1 MSKARLVITAVL
13 VEGRSQAEVARS
25 YGVSPGWVSKLV
37 ARYRAEGEAAFEPRS
52 RRPKTSPQALDPS
65 VVARIVELRHEL
77 ADAGADAGPDTIQ
90 WHLEHFHRVSV
101 SSSTIS
107 RHLSAA
113 GLVVPQPHKR
123 PRSSYLRFEAEQ
135 PNECWQSDFTHYRLV
150 EADGSPG
157 RDVEILS
164 WLDDHSR
171 LAVGVSAHVRV
182 TGPTVLAR
190 FQLAVRTHGIPAST
204 LTDNGMVFTTRL
216 AGGRGGRNAFES
228 ELRRLGVQQKNSR
241 PNHPT
246 TCGKVERFQQTMK
259 KWLRAQSPQP
269 TTVDE
274 LQAHCDAFVD
284 FYNHHRPHRSL
295 LHRST
300 PATAYLAP
308 PKAQPGD
315 RDGDTHH
322 RVRTDIV
329 DDSGSV
335 TLRVN
340 GRLHHIGLGRTHAR
354 THVVLLVSDL
364 HVRVVDASTGELLR
378 ELIMDPN
385 RDYQP
390 TGRPKRPPKAG
401 KTPN

>member
-1 MSKARLVITAVL
+1 MSKARLVITAVV

-37 ARYRAEGEAAFEPRS
+37 ARYRNEGEAAFEPRS

-65 VVARIVELRHEL
+65 TVDRIVELRHQL
-77 ADAGADAGPDTIQ
+77 ADSGADAGPDTIQ

-101 SSSTIS
+101 STSTIS
-107 RHLSAA
+107 RYLSAA

-123 PRSSYLRFEAEQ
+123 PRSSYIRFEADQ

-150 EADGSPG
+150 KTDGSPG
-157 RDVEILS
+157 QDREILS

-171 LAVGVSAHVRV
+171 FALGVTAHVRV
-182 TGPTVLAR
+182 TGPIVLAR
-190 FQLAVRTHGIPAST
+190 FREATHTHGIPAST

-216 AGGRGGRNAFES
+216 AGGKGGRNAFES
-228 ELRRLGVQQKNSR
+228 ELRRLGVHQKNSR

-259 KWLRAQSPQP
+259 KWLRAQPRQP
-269 TTVDE
+269 TTVEE
-274 LQAHCDAFVD
+274 LQHLCDGFVD

-300 PATAYLAP
+300 PATAYLGR
-308 PKAQPGD
+308 PKAIPGD
-315 RDGDTHH
+315 RRLDTHD
-322 RVRTDIV
+322 RVRTDVV

-335 TLRVN
+335 TLRVQ
-340 GRLHHIGLGRTHAR
+340 GRLHHIGMGRTLAR

-364 HVRVVDASTGELLR
+364 DVRVVDAATGELLR
-378 ELIMDPN
+378 KLTIDPE

-390 TGRPKRPPKAG
+390 MGHK
-401 KTPN
+401 